1 MEFNNVKYGAENDGA
16 IEMVQITPDAEK
28 FINDL
33 LEKNQKVGYGIKIY
47 LSGFACSGPQFG
59 MSFQEKAAEGENV
72 DKSAHGFDM
81 FYDRGVRHRVHR
93 RPQLRD
99 RPDHQEPQLQRLR
112 LLRRR
117 MPLNG
122 NREARPPNPLSY
134 SINNAGV
141 T

>member
-72 DKSAHGFDM
+72 DKSAHGFGIPGMREIAERYGGTLDA
-81 FYDRGVRHRVHR
+81 GVRDNGFELVVC
-93 RPQLRD
+93 L
-99 RPDHQEPQLQRLR
+99 
-112 LLRRR
+112 
-117 MPLNG
+117 PL
-122 NREARPPNPLSY
+122 
-134 SINNAGV
+134 AGQAE
-141 T
+141 TL